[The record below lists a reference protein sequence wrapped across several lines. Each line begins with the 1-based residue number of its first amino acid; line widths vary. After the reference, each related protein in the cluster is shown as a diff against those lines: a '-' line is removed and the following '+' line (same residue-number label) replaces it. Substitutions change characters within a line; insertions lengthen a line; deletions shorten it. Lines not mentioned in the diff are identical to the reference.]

1 MNKLREYTGL
11 VHLHSTCS
19 DGTWQPGWL
28 VGEALRGGLDFVFLT
43 DHDNIK
49 AREIGWHGWFEPGG
63 LDGTHPVGRRMTH
76 PPEVDSPIP
85 RLLMC
90 VGAEVTPK
98 DSHYLA
104 LGTES
109 LPSPFLPSQK
119 IIDHVRR
126 SGGVGVIAHPDHRGN
141 RRFGIGSYGW
151 RDWSVSGYD
160 LVDLWDLM
168 TGWQDALHGLPS
180 AYLAYHFPARMLRGP
195 KRETLR
201 RWDEQLQAR
210 PAPVI
215 GCCDNHGRL
224 YRLLRDFY
232 LLPYPVAMRILR
244 LHVLCEPI
252 EGKPAEVAER
262 ILLDAMVAGRSFIA
276 NDFWQSSKGFRFS
289 AISDSGETARMG
301 DTVSP
306 GDGPWRLR
314 VTLPAEGRITLL
326 RNGEPWRVVVGRK
339 LEEQISSGIF
349 RVEVE
354 QRLPRLVGRGLSREY
369 RPWLYSNA
377 IRIVAG

>member
-1 MNKLREYTGL
+1 

-28 VGEALRGGLDFVFLT
+28 VGEALRAGLDFLFLT
-43 DHDNIK
+43 DHDSIEAK
-49 AREIGWHGWFEPGG
+49 EQGWHGWFKPGG
-63 LDGTHPVGRRMTH
+63 MDGVRPIGQRMTR
-76 PPEVDSPIP
+76 PAEADSPVP

-104 LGTES
+104 LGTDE
-109 LPSPFLPSQK
+109 LPSPFLASQQ
-119 IIDHVRR
+119 IVDHVRR

-151 RDWSVSGYD
+151 RDWSVGGYD

-168 TGWQDALHGLPS
+168 TDWQDALHGLPS
-180 AYLAYHFPARMLRGP
+180 AYFAYRFPAWVLRGP
-195 KRETLR
+195 KPATLR
-201 RWDEQLQAR
+201 RWDEQLRKR

-224 YRLLRDFY
+224 YRILKDFY
-232 LLPYPVAMRILR
+232 LLSYPLAMRILR
-244 LHVLCEPI
+244 LHVLCEPL
-252 EGKPAEVAER
+252 EGLASAAAER
-262 ILLDAMVAGRSFIA
+262 TLLRAMVAGRSFIA
-276 NDFWQSSKGFRFS
+276 NDFWRRSKGFCFS
-289 AISDSGETARMG
+289 AVSKKEAAQMG
-301 DTVSP
+301 DTVAP
-306 GDGPWRLR
+306 GDGPWHLR
-314 VTLPAEGRITLL
+314 VRLPVVGRITLL
-326 RNGEPWRVVVGRK
+326 RNGKPWRVIVGRQ
-339 LEEQISSGIF
+339 LEVQVDSGIF

-354 QRLPRLVGRGLSREY
+354 QRLPRLFGRKLSNRY
-369 RPWLYSNA
+369 VPWIYSNA